1 MNKDIVKVDQ
11 SELIR
16 VVREAAESGGETRIT
31 VVGNSMYPFLRNG
44 IDSVVLTA
52 AGDIR
57 PCDVLFYLRGDGHCV
72 LHRCIKI
79 KNGEYVMCG
88 DNQTELEYGIK
99 KENIIAAARVFYRG
113 DRKITDK
120 TAWYRLYKLLWC
132 TLFPMRPFMCA
143 LLKGVMR
150 VKRIFK

>member
-1 MNKDIVKVDQ
+1 MNKDIVNVEQ

-16 VVREAAESGGETRIT
+16 VVRESVNAGGSVRIT

-44 IDSVVLTA
+44 TDSVVLTSA
-52 AGDIR
+52 DDIR
-57 PCDVLFYLRGDGHCV
+57 PCDVLFYVRADGHCV

-88 DNQTELEYGIK
+88 DNQTEPEYGIK
-99 KENIIAAARVFYRG
+99 RENIVAAARVFYRG

-132 TLFPMRPFMCA
+132 TLFPLRPFMCM
-143 LLKGVMR
+143 LLKCVMR